1 MPYCRASRQTS
12 FRVSVDRRFSWGRSP
27 DLRAATTADARLLG
41 IADRVGS
48 IEKGKLADLAAVP
61 GDPLQDISAMRK
73 VLFVMKE
80 GKIFR
85 NDKAH

>member
-1 MPYCRASRQTS
+1 MGHTDFQTS
-12 FRVSVDRRFSWGRSP
+12 FRVIVDRRFSWGRSP
-27 DLRAATTADARLLG
+27 DLRAATTGDAKLLG

-61 GDPLQDISAMRK
+61 GDPLQYISALRK
-73 VLFVMKE
+73 VLVVMKE

-85 NDKAH
+85 NDKTH

>member
-1 MPYCRASRQTS
+1 M
-12 FRVSVDRRFSWGRSP
+12 
-27 DLRAATTADARLLG
+27 LG

-61 GDPLQDISAMRK
+61 GDPLQDISVMRK
-73 VLFVMKE
+73 VLFVMKD

>member
-1 MPYCRASRQTS
+1 M
-12 FRVSVDRRFSWGRSP
+12 
-27 DLRAATTADARLLG
+27 LG

-48 IEKGKLADLAAVP
+48 IEQGKLADLVAVP

-73 VLFVMKE
+73 VHFVMKE
-80 GKIFR
+80 GKVFR

>member
-1 MPYCRASRQTS
+1 M
-12 FRVSVDRRFSWGRSP
+12 
-27 DLRAATTADARLLG
+27 LG

-48 IEKGKLADLAAVP
+48 VEKGKLADLVAVP

-85 NDKAH
+85 NDRAH

>member
-1 MPYCRASRQTS
+1 M
-12 FRVSVDRRFSWGRSP
+12 
-27 DLRAATTADARLLG
+27 LG

-48 IEKGKLADLAAVP
+48 IEKGKLVAVP
-61 GDPLQDISAMRK
+61 GDPLQDICVKRK

>member
-1 MPYCRASRQTS
+1 M
-12 FRVSVDRRFSWGRSP
+12 
-27 DLRAATTADARLLG
+27 LG

-48 IEKGKLADLAAVP
+48 IEKGKLADMVAVP
-61 GDPLQDISAMRK
+61 GDPLRDISAMRK
-73 VLFVMKE
+73 VPFVTKE